1 VSIFKDITGELSRN
15 KTLLIGIVFL
25 VTSLLLSLLSMYP
38 EYRLLG
44 VPAAILAVFGALL
57 AIRGYLS
64 FLEMVK
70 RQRRSE

>member
-15 KTLLIGIVFL
+15 KTLLVGVVFL

-64 FLEMVK
+64 FLEMMK
-70 RQRRSE
+70 RQHRSE

>member
-1 VSIFKDITGELSRN
+1 MSIFKDITGELSRN

>member
-1 VSIFKDITGELSRN
+1 VSIFKGITEELSRN
-15 KTLLIGIVFL
+15 KTLLIGVLFL
-25 VTSLLLSLLSMYP
+25 VTSLLMSLLSMYP

-44 VPAAILAVFGALL
+44 VPAAILAIFGALL

-70 RQRRSE
+70 RQRRSG